1 VPGGPATRTHK
12 VVIRVAALPEQEI
25 THYGV
30 FFLLTGCEDRVDARQ
45 GATSLRRETESPA
58 AAGPSATRA
67 MARLLRVLLGSVELG
82 TSVRPLIISLRVG
95 FCSAN
100 AASRSCALPFGLAP
114 KVPVCASQ
122 VQGSAVFHEA
132 SVLAVNGGRTVLHNA
147 HSGALWPS
155 ERQPAEAA
163 LNDGYRSKCGTISQ
177 TPLIQNSSA

>member
-1 VPGGPATRTHK
+1 MVCSSCSRGVRTVSTRGRARHLYVVRPSRQLQPAHQPHVRWPG
-12 VVIRVAALPEQEI
+12 
-25 THYGV
+25 
-30 FFLLTGCEDRVDARQ
+30 
-45 GATSLRRETESPA
+45 S
-58 AAGPSATRA
+58 
-67 MARLLRVLLGSVELG
+67 LRVLLGSVELG